1 MRLIKRIA
9 WMTAGLGLFMAFPGQ
24 YAELQGQLRANEQE
38 ADRIRAE
45 IAHVEATIRIFRQD
59 ADLSL
64 IAPRMPRNRSQWFRK
79 GQCAQAALDVLRRA
93 TAPMSA
99 REVALQVLKERGI
112 TDANGRSLKFLTS
125 TIYGTLARRKDGA
138 VMLYPDQFPK
148 RWSIIINPAEQT

>member
-1 MRLIKRIA
+1 MADPHVI
-9 WMTAGLGLFMAFPGQ
+9 TALVAK
-24 YAELQGQLRANEQE
+24 YAELQGELRANEQE
-38 ADRIRAE
+38 ADRLRAE
-45 IAHVEATIRIFRQD
+45 IAHVEATIRIFRHD

-125 TIYGTLARRKDGA
+125 TVYGTLARRKDGLVA
-138 VMLYPDQFPK
+138 LHANGFPK
-148 RWSIIINPAEQT
+148 RWSLIRNRLSVDEFR